1 MKSTKYAK
9 QGDIISAAMTIN
21 FVGIWSSLV
30 DLFTFNLFNSDAT
43 SLEV

>member
-1 MKSTKYAK
+1 
-9 QGDIISAAMTIN
+9 MTIK

-43 SLEV
+43 SLDVGEDKANKDVMLFFR